1 MEMRKAKFQVSFKDS
16 VDYIVEANTPE
27 EAIKIALEWWDERI
41 PYITVVEEDWKI
53 FFFFLF
59 YLLTTDTVY
68 DIIEVSAVSAARAQ

>member
-27 EAIKIALEWWDERI
+27 EAIEIALEWWDERI
-41 PYITVVEEDWKI
+41 PHITVVEEDWKI